1 MNNDIYQTIKDRI
14 LNMEY
19 HPGDILNEKI
29 LAKEFGVSRTP
40 LREVLNKLEWERLV
54 RVLPRTG
61 TMVAEIEFQQI
72 MNTFQVRLGI
82 EEMIGKLASEH
93 ATSEHHQRLE
103 QLLEQ
108 CIFLLNNTDKVALM
122 AIDRE
127 LRAIL
132 NDSTNNPVLKNIS
145 ESLYDLTA
153 RLWCVVLDNGDWKE
167 EVQSVF
173 DEIHQTLIV
182 LKSGEEDLGML
193 RRDLLIK
200 HIERI
205 RRKFLGVFS

>member
-29 LAKEFGVSRTP
+29 LAKEFDVSRTP

-61 TMVAEIEFQQI
+61 TMVTEIEFQQI

-93 ATSEHHQRLE
+93 ATTDHHQRLE
-103 QLLEQ
+103 QLQEQ
-108 CIFLLNNTDKVALM
+108 CNKLFDYVDKVALM
-122 AIDRE
+122 AVDRE

-132 NDSTNNPVLKNIS
+132 NDATNNPVLKNIS

-167 EVQSVF
+167 EVQSVY
-173 DEIHQTLIV
+173 DEILQTLMV
-182 LKSGEEDLGML
+182 LKNGENELGMM

-205 RRKFLGVFS
+205 RRKFLGVIN

>member
-1 MNNDIYQTIKDRI
+1 MNNKIYQTIKSRI
-14 LNMEY
+14 LCLDY
-19 HPGDILNEKI
+19 APGCILNEKV

-40 LREVLNKLEWERLV
+40 LREVLNRLEWDQLV

-82 EEMIGKLASEH
+82 EEMIGKLAAEHISE
-93 ATSEHHQRLE
+93 E
-103 QLLEQ
+103 QLQQLATLQQQ
-108 CIFLLNNTDKVALM
+108 CGKLLDKKDKVGLM

-127 LRAIL
+127 LRNIL

-145 ESLYDLTA
+145 EALYDLTV
-153 RLWCVVLDNGDWKE
+153 RLWYAVLDKGDWQE

-173 DEIHQTLIV
+173 DEIGQTITV
-182 LKSGEEDLGML
+182 LKDSGEKFGTL
-193 RRDLLIK
+193 RRELLNE

-205 RRKFLGVFS
+205 RQKFLGISV

>member
-1 MNNDIYQTIKDRI
+1 MNNEIYQTIKGRI
-14 LNMEY
+14 LCLDY
-19 HPGDILNEKI
+19 APGCILNEKV

-40 LREVLNKLEWERLV
+40 LREVLNRLEWDRLV

-82 EEMIGKLASEH
+82 EEMIGKLAAEHISE
-93 ATSEHHQRLE
+93 E
-103 QLLEQ
+103 QLQQLAALQEQ
-108 CIFLLNNTDKVALM
+108 CGKLLEKKDKMGLM

-127 LRAIL
+127 LRDIL
-132 NDSTNNPVLKNIS
+132 NDSTNNPVLKSIS
-145 ESLYDLTA
+145 EALYDLTV
-153 RLWCVVLDNGDWKE
+153 RLWCAVLDKGDWQE

-173 DEIHQTLIV
+173 NEIGQTITV
-182 LKSGEEDLGML
+182 LKESGETLGIL
-193 RRDLLIK
+193 RRELLNK

-205 RRKFLGVFS
+205 RQKFLGISV

>member
-1 MNNDIYQTIKDRI
+1 MNNGIYQTIKDRI
-14 LNMEY
+14 LYMEY
-19 HPGDILNEKI
+19 QPGDILNEKV

-82 EEMIGKLASEH
+82 EEMVGRLASEN
-93 ATSEHHQRLE
+93 ATIEHHQRLE
-103 QLLEQ
+103 KLLKQ
-108 CIFLLNNTDKVALM
+108 CNDLFDKVDKVALM

-132 NDSTNNPVLKNIS
+132 NDGTNNSVLKNIS

-167 EVQSVF
+167 EVQSIF
-173 DEIHQTLIV
+173 DEIKQTLTV
-182 LKSGEEDLGML
+182 LKVGKEDLGMM
-193 RRDLLIK
+193 RRDWLIK

-205 RRKFLGVFS
+205 RRKFLGVIS